1 MSLAARGGAG
11 VSREQEPL
19 VSVVIAS
26 YNYGRFLRDAVDSA
40 LAQAHPRLEIIAV
53 DDGSTD
59 GSREI
64 LAGYKDRIV
73 TVLKDNGGHASAIN
87 AGVARC
93 RGELVALLDSDDV
106 FLPGKIERVVRAHR
120 ESPRAVLIHHRLRTV
135 DALGTPRGPGWPRDV
150 WTGDVR
156 ERAARA
162 GGWWPR
168 PTTSAMTFTR
178 SFLEQILPMRED
190 SEPGRAIWPDAYAG
204 DLAPFFGEIAGI
216 PETLSHYRVHGQNS
230 QLRFDAKKQLR
241 QIEFEHHQV
250 REALARLGRPDSIA
264 PIDNHLAYLE
274 SACGQ
279 RPGVSVGRVLSAIL
293 TCPGLSL
300 SGRLLAAT
308 RVSRG
313 AVERARRRRDSKAI
327 T

>member
-1 MSLAARGGAG
+1 MIL
-11 VSREQEPL
+11 EQEPR
-19 VSVVIAS
+19 VSVVIAN

-40 LAQAHPRLEIIAV
+40 LAQAHPRLEIIVV

-59 GSREI
+59 GSRAI
-64 LAGYKDRIV
+64 LADYGDRIV

-106 FLPGKIERVVRAHR
+106 FLPGKIRSVVRAYR
-120 ESPRAVLIHHRLRTV
+120 ESPRAVLFHHRLRTI
-135 DALGTPRGPGWPRDV
+135 DALGAPRGLAWPREV

-156 ERAARA
+156 ARAARA
-162 GGWWPR
+162 GGYWPR

-178 SFLEQILPMRED
+178 SFLERILPMREE
-190 SEPGRAIWPDAYAG
+190 SEPGRAVWPDAYAG
-204 DLAPFFGEIAGI
+204 DLAPFFGEIVGI
-216 PETLSHYRVHGQNS
+216 PETLGHYRVHGKNS
-230 QLRFDAKKQLR
+230 QLRFDAEKQLR

-250 REALARLGRPDSIA
+250 REALARLGRPDQLS

-274 SACGQ
+274 SACGR

-293 TCPGLSL
+293 TYPGLSAA
-300 SGRLLAAT
+300 GRLHAAL
-308 RVSRG
+308 RVGRG
-313 AVERARRRRDSKAI
+313 ALARARQRATARP
-327 T
+327 

>member
-1 MSLAARGGAG
+1 
-11 VSREQEPL
+11 VSRKQEPM
-19 VSVVIAS
+19 VSVVIAN

-40 LAQAHPRLEIIAV
+40 LAQAHPRLEVLVV

-64 LAGYKDRIV
+64 LAGYGARVV
-73 TVLKDNGGHASAIN
+73 TVLKENGGHASAIN

-106 FLPGKIERVVRAHR
+106 FLPGKIERVVRAYQ

-135 DALGTPRGPGWPRDV
+135 DALGTPRGAGWPRDV

-204 DLAPFFGEIAGI
+204 DLAPFYGEIVGI
-216 PETLSHYRVHGQNS
+216 PETLTHYRVHGNNS
-230 QLRFDAKKQLR
+230 QLRFDAEKQLR

-264 PIDNHLAYLE
+264 SIDHHLAYLE
-274 SACGQ
+274 SACGR
-279 RPGVSVGRVLSAIL
+279 RPGVSVGRVLSAIF
-293 TCPGLSL
+293 TCPGLSV
-300 SGRLLAAT
+300 SGRLLAAM

-313 AVERARRRRDSKAI
+313 RVERARRGRGGEVI

>member
-1 MSLAARGGAG
+1 M
-11 VSREQEPL
+11 SREQEPR
-19 VSVVIAS
+19 VSVLIAS
-26 YNYGRFLRDAVDSA
+26 YNYGRFLRDAVESA
-40 LAQAHPRLEIIAV
+40 LAQAYPRVEVVVV

-64 LAGYKDRIV
+64 LAGYGDRLV
-73 TVLKDNGGHASAIN
+73 TVLKANGGHASAIN

-106 FLPGKIERVVRAHR
+106 FLPGKIERVVRAYR
-120 ESPRAVLIHHRLRTV
+120 ENPRAVLIHHRLRTI
-135 DALGTPRGPGWPRDV
+135 DALGTPRGFGWPHDV
-150 WTGDVR
+150 WTGDLR

-178 SFLEQILPMRED
+178 SFLERILPMRED

-204 DLAPFFGEIAGI
+204 DLAPFFGEVAGI
-216 PETLSHYRVHGQNS
+216 PATLSYYRVHGDNS
-230 QLRFDAKKQLR
+230 QLRFDAEKQLR

-250 REALARLGRPDSIA
+250 REALARLGRPDSLA
-264 PIDNHLAYLE
+264 PLDHHLAYLE
-274 SACGQ
+274 SACGR
-279 RPGVSVGRVLSAIL
+279 RPGVTLGRVLSAVF
-293 TCPGLSL
+293 TCPGLSVT
-300 SGRLLAAT
+300 GRLYAAL

-313 AVERARRRRDSKAI
+313 AAQRSRQRRSGGEVV